1 MAYTYDEFGTP
12 VWIDDEEERRR
23 QELLAAQQAAIPVVE
38 QPAPAAEMTPPSVQP
53 VAVAPIAV
61 ARQPAVQAVPSIA
74 PVAPQVVD
82 QSAYTAQM
90 ESGNRPDIGYH
101 NPQRSTAYGTYGIT
115 APAYQDVQRANPQF
129 AGRDITSLTPEEQ
142 KAAYNT
148 YTNLNAQALQRLGIE
163 PTEAN
168 QRLAHFLGA
177 RGAADYI
184 NHGYISP
191 RAAAANGGEERVRQ
205 IAEQRL
211 AGGNA
216 PASGAAEPYAGA
228 GRGIAGMPQA
238 MPAAGVQVA
247 TGQGVKGTP
256 TSTEQSVAQFSA
268 IADDPEKLLQ
278 FRKDTSHPEWL
289 RQWAGA
295 EASAQLSRD
304 INAATAKQQVEQL
317 TAAAGQGDRQAANTI
332 AKELQSQGG
341 SWVKMLLLSYISP
354 ELAGE
359 EAIKLGFGNKW
370 QTTTDENG
378 KPALIQVNARGLPLK
393 GYTADG
399 KEIPANQLVAYAG
412 GKRNLDIVGGTYVND
427 TTGEVGRV
435 VTDKNTGKS
444 YIQTDTGV
452 KPMTGFRPQS
462 STGTLADMRTRA
474 LQDLNIKLQGKGVE
488 EAMQILR
495 PYNQQLAQN
504 GFAPIQPAE
513 VGISVPQVGVG
524 QIPQAP
530 SAGVAAPVAPQQVA
544 PSAGVTAP
552 AAGQPVTRPVT
563 PAAGIGLGGRPTMTE
578 LEASKTKAKEE
589 AEVVGKD
596 IGTIR
601 ANQGKSEANADYLI
615 TKVNELITHP
625 GFETSVGRKGLSY
638 GFGLSKEPLLEG
650 TDASDWQA
658 RFKEVGGQS
667 FLQAIENLRG
677 LGALSNQ
684 EGESATK
691 AIQRMNT
698 SQSEREFK
706 AAAEDFN
713 EIIQRGI
720 DRNRSKLGQK
730 PKYGTKSE
738 SETAEIKRAQAETT
752 KLQKLTTEDRQAVEW
767 ARANPN
773 DPRATEIKRRLG
785 L

>member
-1 MAYTYDEFGTP
+1 MAYTYDEFGSP

-23 QELLAAQQAAIPVVE
+23 QELLAAQQAAMPVVE
-38 QPAPAAEMTPPSVQP
+38 QPVAAAEMTPPSVQP

-148 YTNLNAQALQRLGIE
+148 YTNLNAQALQRLGVE

-216 PASGAAEPYAGA
+216 PASGASEPYAGA
-228 GRGIAGMPQA
+228 GRGVMGMPQA
-238 MPAAGVQVA
+238 VPGAGVQVA

-304 INAATAKQQVEQL
+304 INAATATKQVEQL

-444 YIQTDTGV
+444 YIQTDKGV

-474 LQDLNIKLQGKGVE
+474 MQDLNIKLQGKGVE

-495 PYNQQLAQN
+495 PYNQQLVQN
-504 GFAPIQPAE
+504 GFAAIQPAE
-513 VGISVPQVGVG
+513 VGIQVPQVGGVA
-524 QIPQAP
+524 QPA
-530 SAGVAAPVAPQQVA
+530 AGVAAPVAPQAPTAAAPAAAPVAAPAIPGA
-544 PSAGVTAP
+544 PSAQPAMVP
-552 AAGQPVTRPVT
+552 AAGQPVVQQPQVVG
-563 PAAGIGLGGRPTMTE
+563 AGGRPTAAQM
-578 LEASKTKAKEE
+578 S
-589 AEVVGKD
+589 
-596 IGTIR
+596 
-601 ANQGKSEANADYLI
+601 
-615 TKVNELITHP
+615 
-625 GFETSVGRKGLSY
+625 
-638 GFGLSKEPLLEG
+638 
-650 TDASDWQA
+650 
-658 RFKEVGGQS
+658 
-667 FLQAIENLRG
+667 
-677 LGALSNQ
+677 
-684 EGESATK
+684 
-691 AIQRMNT
+691 
-698 SQSEREFK
+698 
-706 AAAEDFN
+706 AAAE
-713 EIIQRGI
+713 
-720 DRNRSKLGQK
+720 GQK
-730 PKYGTKSE
+730 KATTVVMDAAATEVAKSADTANTIKSIGKAVKILDSGEHNIGSYGSTI
-738 SETAEIKRAQAETT
+738 AGRGPIAQTIGAFAETKDARNT
-752 KLQKLTTEDRQAVEW
+752 KTVMDTVNKLAADGLKSLGSNPSTVDLEFWTKFKPDASSDPQFTREWIESRSADLQRRVNYARQQLNMEPVF
-767 ARANPN
+767 ANEQDTSAYLWLKKNPT
-773 DPRATEIKRRLG
+773 DPRAAAIKQKLG
-785 L
+785 LQ